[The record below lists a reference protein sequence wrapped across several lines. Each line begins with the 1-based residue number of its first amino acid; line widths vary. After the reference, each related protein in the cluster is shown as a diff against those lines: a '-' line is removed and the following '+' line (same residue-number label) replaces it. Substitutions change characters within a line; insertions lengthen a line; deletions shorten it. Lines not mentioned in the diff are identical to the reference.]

1 MSSQRPYTK
10 PALTCEDQVALLVS
24 RGMSVPDPKEA
35 AFYLRHLNYYRLCAY
50 WLPFEEDHATH
61 RFREGTTF
69 QDVLDLYTFDREL
82 RLLVLDALERIE
94 VSARTQW
101 AQQLGLRHGSHAH
114 LDERLA
120 YRVERWDANLESLR
134 SEVDRSEEEFIRH
147 LKATYSEELPP
158 VWAVCE
164 VMSLGLLSRWY
175 SNLLPMPTRRAIAS
189 VYGVAEVVFQSW
201 LHHLTIVRNVCAHH
215 GRLWNRE
222 FTVKAMQPHRPPII
236 QVPFQANS
244 AKLYNS
250 LLVLLFLM
258 DIVSPGHRWRHHL
271 MALLARQARLD
282 EMGFPGNWQAHAI
295 WKEVPA

>member
-69 QDVLDLYTFDREL
+69 RDVLDLYTFDREL

-101 AQQLGLRHGSHAH
+101 AHQLGLRHGSHAH

-120 YRVERWDANLESLR
+120 YRVERWVANLESLR

-175 SNLLPMPTRRAIAS
+175 ANLYPMPTRTAIAS
-189 VYGVAEVVFQSW
+189 VYGVDQRVLQSW

-222 FTVKAMQPHRPPII
+222 FTVLAKQPHRPPVIAGA
-236 QVPFQANS
+236 FRANS
-244 AKLYNS
+244 NQLYNS
-250 LLVLLFLM
+250 LLVLLYLM
-258 DIVSPGHRWRHHL
+258 DIVSPGHHWRQRL
-271 MALLARQARLD
+271 TLLLARQPMLHA
-282 EMGFPGNWQAHAI
+282 MGFPNDWQTKKI
-295 WKEVPA
+295 WREVST